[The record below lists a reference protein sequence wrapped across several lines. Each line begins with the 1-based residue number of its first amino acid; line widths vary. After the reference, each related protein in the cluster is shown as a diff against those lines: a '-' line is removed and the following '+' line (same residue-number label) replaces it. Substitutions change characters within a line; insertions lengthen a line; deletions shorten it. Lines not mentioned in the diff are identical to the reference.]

1 MSILLRSDVNNYNQP
16 NIFHQVFSLFSN
28 FRYPLLLF
36 GIVIWILS
44 PILGIIPLLLFSQIH
59 ISRLVTKNKP
69 KQNLLSLNSLSLLLV
84 LFTITVTASTY
95 EVIGDLQAYVEVYE
109 GLGNEPFFEY
119 MNVWGME
126 PVTFIIPNYIK
137 LLFNGNAYSF
147 ILVQALTINL
157 AFMLIAIRFLPSY
170 YPTIILLNITST
182 TYFIQ
187 MFLMRQFYALIFL
200 VLFIY
205 TFSLWQKVILALLA
219 MFTHSSSFIFIA
231 VGMITLS
238 LSNNY
243 TQVKF
248 KLKAMSVKRFL
259 NNLIRN
265 NFFLYGS
272 LIFIIIG
279 LPTFFVLIANNSTLQ
294 AIFPNLAIRIE
305 RYEGLYNYSL
315 GLTEDLWKGVIID
328 IFFFLTSLTMI
339 KFKDEDVYCYSWSIA
354 FLVNFIALFAFYYF
368 LPAFGRLVFFLSG
381 LPGFFYTIMFN
392 STKLTHKFNLFSSII
407 FMAIITKILYFCY
420 RIIVASRSGQSILWS
435 GNPLNAN
442 MFDYIQYLYAGL
454 N

>member
-1 MSILLRSDVNNYNQP
+1 MNIILKNDRNDKKP
-16 NIFHQVFSLFSN
+16 NVFHQVFSYFSK

-36 GIVIWILS
+36 GLGIWILS

-59 ISRLVTKNKP
+59 ISRLITKNKQ
-69 KQNLLSLNSLSLLLV
+69 KQNIFSLNYLSLFLV
-84 LFTITVTASTY
+84 LFTITITASTY
-95 EVIGDLQAYVEVYE
+95 EVISDLQVYVQVYE
-109 GLGNEPFFEY
+109 GLGNQPFFEY
-119 MNVWGME
+119 MNVMGME
-126 PVTFIIPNYIK
+126 PVTFIIPNFIK
-137 LLFNGNAYSF
+137 LVFNGNAYSF

-170 YPTIILLNITST
+170 YPTIILLNITSA

-219 MFTHSSSFIFIA
+219 MLTHSSSFIFIA
-231 VGMITLS
+231 VGMITLP

-248 KLKAMSVKRFL
+248 KLKAMSVLKRFL
-259 NNLIRN
+259 KNLIRN

-272 LIFIIIG
+272 FIFLIIG
-279 LPTFFVLIANNSTLQ
+279 LPTFFVLVANSSTLR
-294 AIFPNLAIRIE
+294 AIFPNLVSSVE
-305 RYEGLYNYSL
+305 HYEGLYNYSL
-315 GLTEDLWKGVIID
+315 GLTENLWKGVIFD
-328 IFFFLTSLTMI
+328 ICFLITSLTMI
-339 KFKDEDVYCYSWSIA
+339 KFKDEYVYCYSWSIT
-354 FLVNFIALFAFYYF
+354 FLVNVIALFAFYYF

-381 LPGFFYTIMFN
+381 LSGFFYTIMFN

-407 FMAIITKILYFCY
+407 FMAIITKILYFSY
-420 RIIVASRSGQSILWS
+420 RIIVGYRLSQYNLWS